1 MSKVVNEN
9 STAMCAACDTDL
21 STCDTIW
28 AAHGI
33 LYCSKECGMHD
44 LKHDNLSFEDA
55 AEEIGTLDIGI
66 QHLTNPT
73 ATRALH
79 AYCVVFV
86 VGAGLTKPCKAFESY
101 GDMVA
106 CLGFDPVEG
115 E

>member
-55 AEEIGTLDIGI
+55 AEEINPRDIGI

-73 ATRALH
+73 
-79 AYCVVFV
+79 YCVV
-86 VGAGLTKPCKAFESY
+86 L
-101 GDMVA
+101 
-106 CLGFDPVEG
+106 L
-115 E
+115 